1 MNGPDD
7 IDARRLQGRD
17 EPENHGGQERD
28 AEAKE
33 QHRDIE
39 PDDDFLGDAA
49 VGNIADE
56 RLHAEIGEPAPDRG
70 PEHGQDQALQQQLPD
85 QPAARGAKQ
94 LLALWTKDKYMSR
107 LEAAG
112 VQHLEK
118 YFDFALVPPDRDI
131 IRQDEYGNFMVVL
144 LTGSIAVDRLQPWG
158 EQMRLT
164 EARPG
169 DILGEMSL
177 LDSGMR
183 FSVCT
188 SLAEC
193 EIAVLGAEGM
203 DQMMQEEPQLAA
215 ALVALLAR
223 KLSMRLRVV
232 GARLSERQQ

>member
-1 MNGPDD
+1 MKGVLDLLRRVTPGGAAPDISD
-7 IDARRLQGRD
+7 SMLFTTAFADQGVDPSMLVPWEARANEIGARRLSAGR
-17 EPENHGGQERD
+17 GIKQ
-28 AEAKE
+28 
-33 QHRDIE
+33 
-39 PDDDFLGDAA
+39 L
-49 VGNIADE
+49 
-56 RLHAEIGEPAPDRG
+56 
-70 PEHGQDQALQQQLPD
+70 QALW
-85 QPAARGAKQ
+85 A
-94 LLALWTKDKYMSR
+94 KDKYMGR
-107 LEAAG
+107 LEPAA
-112 VQHLEK
+112 VARLEK
-118 YFDFALVPPDRDI
+118 FFDFALVQADRDI
-131 IRQDEYGNFMVVL
+131 IRQDEYGNFMIVL
-144 LTGSIAVDRLQPWG
+144 LSGSIAVDRLQPWG
-158 EQMRLT
+158 GHMRLT

-203 DQMMQEEPQLAA
+203 DQMMRDEPQLAA